1 MADWMIIVFA
11 LAVMLGA
18 VGGAAVLT
26 WFERRLLGIW
36 QDRYGPNRLGPF
48 GIGQVAADMIKLLTK
63 HDWTPPFADRW
74 VFIFAPTAI
83 VIAMLLGFAVVPFG
97 PGLHIIDVNIGL
109 LFFLGMTS
117 LAVYSVLLGGLASNN
132 KYALLG
138 GLRSAAQMVSYEVF
152 MGLSLMGVVM
162 LSGSFSLQDIVESQR
177 DGWYAVSQFLGLFV
191 FIIAGIAESHRLPF
205 DLPEAEHEL
214 TAGFHTEYGGM
225 KFGMFMLG
233 EYLGLILISC
243 MITTLFFGG
252 WLGPFGV
259 QWLPPIV
266 WFGIKT
272 FIIICFFVLLRA
284 AIPRPRYDQL
294 MTLGWKI
301 MLPIT
306 LINLVITGAVALYLR
321 DAALAAST
329 LVGAGT

>member
-1 MADWMIIVFA
+1 MAELLPVILA
-11 LAVMLGA
+11 LTILVSG
-18 VGGAAVLT
+18 VSGAAILT
-26 WFERRLLGIW
+26 WFERRLLGVW
-36 QDRYGPNRLGPF
+36 QDRYGPNRLGPL
-48 GIGQVAADMIKLLTK
+48 GIGQVLADMIKLLFK
-63 HDWTPPFADRW
+63 DDWIPPFSDRV

-83 VIAMLLGFAVVPFG
+83 VVAMMMGFAVVPFA
-97 PGLHIIDVNIGL
+97 PQMMIIDVNIGL

-162 LSGSFSLQDIVESQR
+162 ITGSFSLVDIVEAQA
-177 DGWYAVSQFLGLFV
+177 DIWFCFTQILGLFV
-191 FIIAGIAESHRLPF
+191 FVIAGIAESHRLPF

-225 KFGMFMLG
+225 KFAMFMLG
-233 EYLGLILISC
+233 EYLGLMLISC
-243 MITTLFFGG
+243 MIVTLFFGG
-252 WLGPFGV
+252 WHSPISLGDG
-259 QWLPPIV
+259 LPPFF
-266 WFGIKT
+266 WFSFKT
-272 FIIICFFVLLRA
+272 FVVICFFVLLRA

-294 MTLGWKI
+294 MSLGWKV

-306 LINLVITGAVALYLR
+306 LVNILITGAVLLWME
-321 DAALAAST
+321 
-329 LVGAGT
+329 GAV

>member
-1 MADWMIIVFA
+1 MPDWMIPIFIA
-11 LAVMLGA
+11 AVIGGA

-36 QDRYGPNRLGPF
+36 QDRWGPNRIGPLGV
-48 GIGQVAADMIKLLTK
+48 GQVAADMLKLLTK

-74 VFIFAPTAI
+74 VFVFAPTAI
-83 VIAMLLGFAVVPFG
+83 VVAMLLGFAVVPFG
-97 PGLHIIDVNIGL
+97 PDLHIIDVNIGL

-177 DGWYAVSQFLGLFV
+177 DGWYCISQFLGLFV

-225 KFGMFMLG
+225 KFAMFMLG

-252 WLGPFGV
+252 WLGP
-259 QWLPPIV
+259 WLPPIV
-266 WFGIKT
+266 WFSIKT
-272 FIIICFFVLLRA
+272 FIVICFFVLLRA

-294 MTLGWKI
+294 MSLGWKV
-301 MLPIT
+301 MLPLT
-306 LINLVITGAVALYLR
+306 LINLVITGAVAL
-321 DAALAAST
+321 AMQ
-329 LVGAGT
+329 GA

>member
-1 MADWMIIVFA
+1 MSEWGTIGFGLFILVAAIA
-11 LAVMLGA
+11 
-18 VGGAAVLT
+18 GAAVLT

-48 GIGQVAADMIKLLTK
+48 GIGQVAADMLKLLTK
-63 HDWTPPFADRW
+63 HDWIPPFADKL
-74 VFIFAPTAI
+74 VFVFAPTAI
-83 VIAMLLGFAVVPFG
+83 VVAMMLGFAVVPFG
-97 PGLHIIDVNIGL
+97 PDLVVIDLNIGL

-162 LSGSFSLQDIVESQR
+162 LSGSFSLVDIVEAQR
-177 DGWYAVSQFLGLFV
+177 DMWFCIPQFLGLYV

-225 KFGMFMLG
+225 KFAMFMLG
-233 EYLGLILISC
+233 EYLGLMLISC
-243 MITTLFFGG
+243 MIVTLFFGG
-252 WLGPFGV
+252 WLGPMFIGD
-259 QWLPPIV
+259 WLPPVV
-266 WFGIKT
+266 WFSLKV
-272 FIIICFFVLLRA
+272 FVVICFFILLRC

-294 MTLGWKI
+294 MSLGWKY
-301 MLPIT
+301 MLPLT
-306 LINLVITGAVALYLR
+306 LFNLIATAAIALWLE
-321 DAALAAST
+321 
-329 LVGAGT
+329 G

>member
-1 MADWMIIVFA
+1 MSELGTITFGLFLI
-11 LAVMLGA
+11 LAA
-18 VGGAAVLT
+18 VGCAATLT

-63 HDWTPPFADRW
+63 HDWVPPFSDRV
-74 VFIFAPTAI
+74 VFVFAPTAI
-83 VIAMLLGFAVVPFG
+83 VVAMMLGFAVVPFG
-97 PGLHIIDVNIGL
+97 PELYVIDLNIGL

-117 LAVYSVLLGGLASNN
+117 LAVYSVLLAALASNN

-162 LSGSFSLQDIVESQR
+162 LTGSFSMRDIVEAQR
-177 DGWYAVSQFLGLFV
+177 GLWNFIPQFLGLFT
-191 FIIAGIAESHRLPF
+191 FLIAGIAESHRLPF

-225 KFGMFMLG
+225 KFAMFMLG

-243 MITTLFFGG
+243 MIVALFFGG
-252 WLGPFGV
+252 WLGP
-259 QWLPPIV
+259 WLPPVV
-266 WFGIKT
+266 WFCIKT
-272 FIIICFFVLLRA
+272 FIVICFFILLRA

-294 MTLGWKI
+294 MTLGWKY
-301 MLPIT
+301 MLPLT
-306 LINLVITGAVALYLR
+306 LFNLLLTGVI
-321 DAALAAST
+321 ALAMK
-329 LVGAGT
+329 GG

>member
-1 MADWMIIVFA
+1 MSEGMTILFA
-11 LAVMLGA
+11 ISVMLAA

-26 WFERRLLGIW
+26 WFERRLLGLW
-36 QDRYGPNRLGPF
+36 QDRYGPNRLGPA
-48 GIGQVAADMIKLLTK
+48 GILQVVADMLKLLTK

-83 VIAMLLGFAVVPFG
+83 VVAMLLGFAVVPFG

-109 LFFLGMTS
+109 LFFIGMTS

-162 LSGSFSLQDIVESQR
+162 LTGSFSMQDIVEAQR
-177 DGWYAVSQFLGLFV
+177 GGWFCVSQFLGLFV
-191 FIIAGIAESHRLPF
+191 FVIAAIAESHRLPF

-214 TAGFHTEYGGM
+214 TAGFHTEYSGM
-225 KFGMFMLG
+225 KFAMFMLG
-233 EYLGLILISC
+233 EYLGLILVSC

-252 WLGPFGV
+252 WLAPFGMT
-259 QWLPPIV
+259 WLPPIV
-266 WFGIKT
+266 WFSIKT
-272 FIIICFFVLLRA
+272 FLIICFFVLLRA

-294 MTLGWKI
+294 MSLGWKV
-301 MLPIT
+301 MLPLT
-306 LINLVITGAVALYLR
+306 LLNLVVTGAVALWMQ
-321 DAALAAST
+321 
-329 LVGAGT
+329 GA

>member
-1 MADWMIIVFA
+1 MSEGMTILFA

-48 GIGQVAADMIKLLTK
+48 GILQVVADMLKLLTK
-63 HDWTPPFADRW
+63 HDWVPPFADKW

-83 VIAMLLGFAVVPFG
+83 VLAMLLGFAVVPFG
-97 PGLHIIDVNIGL
+97 PDLHIVDVNIGL

-162 LSGSFSLQDIVESQR
+162 LTGSFSMQDIVLAQR
-177 DGWYAVSQFLGLFV
+177 DGWYCISQFLGLFV
-191 FIIAGIAESHRLPF
+191 FVIAGIAESHRLPF

-225 KFGMFMLG
+225 KFAMFMLG

-252 WLGPFGV
+252 WLGPFGIEF
-259 QWLPPIV
+259 LPPIV
-266 WFGIKT
+266 WFSLKV
-272 FIIICFFVLLRA
+272 FIVICFFVLLRA

-294 MTLGWKI
+294 MSLGWKI
-301 MLPIT
+301 RLPIT
-306 LINLVITGAVALYLR
+306 LINLVITGAVALWMR
-321 DAALAAST
+321 
-329 LVGAGT
+329 GA

>member
-1 MADWMIIVFA
+1 MAELLPVILA
-11 LAVMLGA
+11 LTILVSGVA
-18 VGGAAVLT
+18 GAAILT
-26 WFERRLLGIW
+26 WFERRLLGVW
-36 QDRYGPNRLGPF
+36 QDRYGPNRLGPL
-48 GIGQVAADMIKLLTK
+48 GIGQVLADMIKLLFK
-63 HDWTPPFADRW
+63 DDWIPPFSDRV

-83 VIAMLLGFAVVPFG
+83 VVAMMMGFAVVPFA
-97 PGLHIIDVNIGL
+97 PQMMIIDVNIGL

-162 LSGSFSLQDIVESQR
+162 ITGSFSLVDIVEAQA
-177 DGWYAVSQFLGLFV
+177 DIWFCFTQILGLFV
-191 FIIAGIAESHRLPF
+191 FVIAGIAESHRLPF

-225 KFGMFMLG
+225 KFAMFMLG
-233 EYLGLILISC
+233 EYLGLMLISC
-243 MITTLFFGG
+243 MIVTLFFGG
-252 WLGPFGV
+252 WHSPISLGDG
-259 QWLPPIV
+259 LPPFV
-266 WFGIKT
+266 WVSFKT
-272 FIIICFFVLLRA
+272 FVVICFFVLLRA

-294 MTLGWKI
+294 MSLGWKV

-306 LINLVITGAVALYLR
+306 LVNILITGAVLLWME
-321 DAALAAST
+321 
-329 LVGAGT
+329 GAV

>member
-1 MADWMIIVFA
+1 MSSAMMLLFIVSVLLTA
-11 LAVMLGA
+11 LGA
-18 VGGAAVLT
+18 AAVLT

-36 QDRYGPNRLGPF
+36 QDRLGPNRLGPF
-48 GIGQVAADMIKLLTK
+48 GILQVVADMIKLLTK
-63 HDWTPPFADRW
+63 HDWVPPFADRV

-83 VIAMLLGFAVVPFG
+83 VTAMLLGFAVVPFG
-97 PGLHIIDVNIGL
+97 PNLQIIDVNIGL

-162 LSGSFSLQDIVESQR
+162 LTGSFSLQDIVESQR
-177 DGWYAVSQFLGLFV
+177 DLWYCLSQPLGLFV

-225 KFGMFMLG
+225 KFAMLMLG

-243 MITTLFFGG
+243 MVVTLFFGG
-252 WLGPFGV
+252 WLGP
-259 QWLPPIV
+259 WLPPPV
-266 WFGIKT
+266 WFALKT
-272 FIIICFFVLLRA
+272 FVVICFFILLRG

-294 MTLGWKI
+294 MSLGWKV
-301 MLPIT
+301 MLPLT
-306 LINLVITGAVALYLR
+306 LINIMVTGAIALLDR
-321 DAALAAST
+321 
-329 LVGAGT
+329 GGQI